1 MATRGAYG
9 VKIDGKYRLNYHH
22 FDSFPEYL
30 GRDICSLIA
39 EINRDGGWDVFTTNF
54 RKVALVYPGDTAS
67 DELVQRYKHPNEEDD
82 GKGVAEWYNL
92 LRGFQG
98 ARLLRGIYKG
108 EIAHLPEASDFIRDS
123 YCEYAY
129 AINCDEMVFEYYRG
143 GQTSPQP
150 GNPFGITPNADGYY
164 PCRLVV
170 KIPLADID
178 ENTFMELIDRG

>member
-54 RKVALVYPGDTAS
+54 RKVALVYPGDTAP

-108 EIAHLPEASDFIRDS
+108 VHPCNIQKPFLRTFRRRRIL
-123 YCEYAY
+123 
-129 AINCDEMVFEYYRG
+129 
-143 GQTSPQP
+143 
-150 GNPFGITPNADGYY
+150 FGIRTVNTRTPSIATKWFLNITGVDRPRPSPA
-164 PCRLVV
+164 
-170 KIPLADID
+170 IPSVLPPTPTAIIHAG
-178 ENTFMELIDRG
+178 LS